1 MKRFGLTAVATVAM
15 AMLAAAAPG
24 IDFQKQIDAAAA
36 KGGGRVVVPAG
47 LHDIKS
53 LRLRSH
59 VELHLEKGA
68 VLRGSLRRED
78 YFDFPVDICPV
89 RPESS
94 GLVLIYAWDA
104 EDIAITGEGT
114 VEGRGPEFF
123 PGRDET
129 LTAPK
134 HWPKPALPRPREV
147 QFVRCRNVRLQ
158 GATFKDSP
166 GWTMLIRLCENV
178 YVDGIRVESDQ
189 RIMNSDGIDFD
200 SCRHVRVGNSTF
212 KTGDD
217 CLILRAMRGSPEG
230 SALCEDVV
238 VSNCVLDSTC
248 QTIRMG
254 CPSDD
259 TIRNALF
266 KDIKGR
272 GHNGIFFDYP
282 TRYLRPTDEGYMNIS
297 GIVFDGYSGS
307 FTGSALQI
315 VVQDGVKIRGVRNI
329 EFRNF
334 DVTTTRPVRFIHN
347 VDSPFENV
355 RFSNVT
361 VNGARQP
368 DGPVT
373 AECRPSRPLV
383 REHKS
388 WETKKDRSKFHLFVL
403 AGQSNMSGRGE
414 LTATNRVPHD
424 RVLVMSRDGTWRDAV
439 EPFHWEK
446 PKACGAGLA
455 ASFARAYADAHPG
468 VTVGLV
474 PVAYGGSPIAR
485 WQPGKVH
492 YTNAVHYAKLAL
504 RDGVIKGVLW
514 HQGES
519 DAFRTATLEA
529 YLPKFTNAITQLRR
543 ELGAERVPFLAGELG
558 PYLKDW
564 HEARRP
570 NMYWQE
576 MNAEIAKGVKLL
588 PCAAVVPSEG
598 LYDVKRDK
606 IHFATPALRAFGLR
620 YWDVYRKMQ
629 TEK

>member
-1 MKRFGLTAVATVAM
+1 MKERERLIKRKWIWLCLLLLLLCPLFSRAEVAYEGLTFTGNEEYIDLQDHVVRDFDAFM
-15 AMLAAAAPG
+15 AFLDQMPNLKQVDMWQNKMTKDQCDMLA
-24 IDFQKQIDAAAA
+24 
-36 KGGGRVVVPAG
+36 GRYP
-47 LHDIKS
+47 DMK
-53 LRLRSH
+53 
-59 VELHLEKGA
+59 
-68 VLRGSLRRED
+68 
-78 YFDFPVDICPV
+78 
-89 RPESS
+89 
-94 GLVLIYAWDA
+94 W
-104 EDIAITGEGT
+104 
-114 VEGRGPEFF
+114 
-123 PGRDET
+123 
-129 LTAPK
+129 
-134 HWPKPALPRPREV
+134 
-147 QFVRCRNVRLQ
+147 
-158 GATFKDSP
+158 

-266 KDIKGR
+266 KNIKAK

-297 GIVFDGYSGS
+297 DIVFDGYSGS

-334 DVTTTRPVRFIHN
+334 DVTTTRPLRFIHN

-414 LTATNRVPHD
+414 K
-424 RVLVMSRDGTWRDAV
+424 SR
-439 EPFHWEK
+439 ES
-446 PKACGAGLA
+446 
-455 ASFARAYADAHPG
+455 AS
-468 VTVGLV
+468 T
-474 PVAYGGSPIAR
+474 
-485 WQPGKVH
+485 
-492 YTNAVHYAKLAL
+492 
-504 RDGVIKGVLW
+504 
-514 HQGES
+514 
-519 DAFRTATLEA
+519 
-529 YLPKFTNAITQLRR
+529 
-543 ELGAERVPFLAGELG
+543 
-558 PYLKDW
+558 
-564 HEARRP
+564 
-570 NMYWQE
+570 
-576 MNAEIAKGVKLL
+576 
-588 PCAAVVPSEG
+588 
-598 LYDVKRDK
+598 
-606 IHFATPALRAFGLR
+606 
-620 YWDVYRKMQ
+620 
-629 TEK
+629 